1 MEQPGQ
7 HPKPSPLSLLQ
18 LERLTIVGGI
28 TALSVASVWIVVPAL
43 PKFVD
48 LLGGGP
54 IFVGLA
60 LSVFGAARLLINI
73 PAGNF
78 CERWGR
84 KRVLLIG
91 ALGAGTFATLS
102 GSSGGVEILLAY
114 RFLAGLF
121 AGMVIIAGSVVVMDL
136 TSVENRGRYLSFV
149 HGWQLVVFISSPGL
163 GGLLA
168 DLISPRAPFYASG
181 VGVLTFGLWALLRL
195 PETRPKLPA
204 GQTAPASVGL
214 GETVANIRTLLGNR
228 SFLLICLLSF
238 AMFFTRVGSGSSL
251 IPLMAYETLDWSP
264 SRLGLLFSSGG
275 LLGIVTLYPS
285 GHLADRLGRKPVMVP
300 SFLLV
305 SVGIFLLPWSEGP
318 VLFITAFYIMHLGSS
333 FGGQAPVAY
342 VGDVVPPRMRGL
354 GFGVFR
360 TFGDLA
366 FVIAPVTT
374 TGLSQ
379 AFNFFA
385 GFYLNAF
392 LMLGAILI
400 VAVFAKETAGRTV
413 RARVEEPSPGSPGPG
428 G

>member
-1 MEQPGQ
+1 MEQPRQ
-7 HPKPSPLSLLQ
+7 DPKPPPLSLLQ

-48 LLGGGP
+48 LLGGSA

-73 PAGNF
+73 PAGTF

-91 ALGAGTFATLS
+91 ALGTGTFATLS
-102 GSSGGVEILLAY
+102 GSSESVEMLLAY

-121 AGMVIIAGSVVVMDL
+121 AGMVIIAGSVIVTDL

-181 VGVLTFGLWALLRL
+181 AGVLVFGLWALLRL
-195 PETRPKLPA
+195 PETQPKVPA
-204 GQTAPASVGL
+204 GQLARASAGL
-214 GETVANIRTLLGNR
+214 GETVANIRLLLGNR
-228 SFLLICLLSF
+228 SFLMICLLSF
-238 AMFFTRVGSGSSL
+238 AIFFTRVGSGSSL
-251 IPLMAYETLDWSP
+251 IPLMAYDSLDWSP
-264 SRLGLLFSSGG
+264 SQLGLLFSSGG
-275 LLGIVTLYPS
+275 LIGIVTLYPS
-285 GHLADRLGRKPVMVP
+285 GQLADRLGRKPVMV
-300 SFLLV
+300 SSYLV
-305 SVGIFLLPWSEGP
+305 VALGLFLLPWSEGP

-342 VGDVVPPRMRGL
+342 VGDVVPPRLRGL
-354 GFGVFR
+354 GFALFR
-360 TFGDLA
+360 TFGDMA
-366 FVIAPVTT
+366 FIIAPVTT
-374 TGLSQ
+374 TGLTQ
-379 AFNFFA
+379 AFSFFA

-392 LMLGAILI
+392 LILGVILL
-400 VAVFAKETAGRTV
+400 VAVFAKETAGRTI
-413 RARVEEPSPGSPGPG
+413 RVPREERSSSSPGPG